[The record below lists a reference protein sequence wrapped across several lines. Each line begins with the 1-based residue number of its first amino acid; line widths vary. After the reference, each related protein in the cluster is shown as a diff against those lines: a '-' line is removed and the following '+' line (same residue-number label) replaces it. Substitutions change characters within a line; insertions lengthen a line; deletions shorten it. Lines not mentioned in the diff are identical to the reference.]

1 MKVSSGSWAFSFG
14 PFADHP
20 IPFEKT
26 VKRLSEAGY
35 DGIEICGFPPHI
47 TLEEYPTRESRQ
59 RLVRF
64 LDDHN
69 LGVSG
74 YAADFTGVNPVVAG
88 NKQRYLDL
96 FQSNVEMCVDIG
108 SPNIR
113 VDSIA
118 APGSI

>member
-1 MKVSSGSWAFSFG
+1 MKVSLGSWAFSFG

-47 TLEEYPTRESRQ
+47 TLEGYPAKESRQ

-64 LDDHN
+64 LRT
-69 LGVSG
+69 
-74 YAADFTGVNPVVAG
+74 TGSAFPAM
-88 NKQRYLDL
+88 RRT
-96 FQSNVEMCVDIG
+96 
-108 SPNIR
+108 SP
-113 VDSIA
+113 A
-118 APGSI
+118 